1 MAEGESKRVSVVTPV
16 YNGGPY
22 LAECIESV
30 LAQTYPAFEY
40 VICDNHSTD
49 GTSATLA
56 RYASEDSRIRL
67 VHPECFLPQI
77 ANWNFS
83 ASQASPGSAYVKFV
97 HADDTLAPTCIE
109 RMVAL
114 AEAHPSVGMVGALRR
129 VGEGEIDLDGIP
141 PAAEVVPGRWLMR
154 QQLTGGRYTTGTP
167 TSTLL
172 RYDRAFRTGT
182 LYDPSYVHAD
192 DALAYR
198 LLLDSDF
205 GYVAEPLTY
214 TRLHEAS
221 TTSWCDRVGTWLPEH
236 FRMSLEFGPRV
247 LSKGDV
253 DRVARKWET
262 EYALML
268 TKWTVTLKLIREREV
283 LRYHRA
289 ALRLIER
296 AADEAGQPL
305 SRVLRAYARAL
316 AGSRADGSPF
326 HDADAPAP

>member
-1 MAEGESKRVSVVTPV
+1 MAEGESKLVSVVTPV
-16 YNGGPY
+16 YNGGPF

-30 LAQTYPAFEY
+30 LAQTYAGFEY

-49 GTSATLA
+49 GTAETVA
-56 RYASEDSRIRL
+56 RYASQDSRIRL
-67 VHPECFLPQI
+67 VRPERFLPQI

-83 ASQASPGSAYVKFV
+83 ASQASPNSAYVKFV
-97 HADDTLAPTCIE
+97 HADDTLARTCIE

-172 RYDRAFRTGT
+172 RYDRTFQAGT
-182 LYDPSYVHAD
+182 LYDESYVHAD
-192 DALAYR
+192 DALAYK

-221 TTSWCDRVGTWLPEH
+221 TTSWCNRVGTWLPEH

-253 DRVARKWET
+253 DRIARRWEAA
-262 EYALML
+262 YALML
-268 TKWTVTLKLIREREV
+268 TKWTLTLKLIRERDV
-283 LRYHRA
+283 LHYHRA

-296 AADEAGQPL
+296 AAQEADRPL
-305 SRVLRAYARAL
+305 SPALRAYARAF
-316 AGSRADGSPF
+316 AGR
-326 HDADAPAP
+326 